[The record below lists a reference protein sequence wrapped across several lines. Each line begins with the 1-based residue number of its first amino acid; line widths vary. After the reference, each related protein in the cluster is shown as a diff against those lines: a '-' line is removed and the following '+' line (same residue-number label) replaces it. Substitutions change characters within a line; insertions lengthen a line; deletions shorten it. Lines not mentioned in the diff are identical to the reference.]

1 MVEGYEHC
9 LLLMPALKPS
19 GRVTIGQ
26 VSEVLWTTVSLPIK
40 WAKSFFICYD
50 WKWQWD
56 IVLSESRGA
65 VIIIN
70 TTSGVSESIPS
81 CHWPSTLPA
90 GPQLAHPSLPARVP
104 LTAGDG
110 VLQGVTE
117 VPEQMQPAQEALVFA
132 SAGAG
137 FWNGKNTDIYKANR
151 RTCLLCEMT
160 HAEASECL
168 LRAKGSYCYLL
179 FHIWLET
186 GPPFLC
192 HPMLN

>member
-26 VSEVLWTTVSLPIK
+26 VSEVLWTSFLAYKVGKIIFYLLWLKVTMRYSFK
-40 WAKSFFICYD
+40 WI
-50 WKWQWD
+50 
-56 IVLSESRGA
+56 RGA

-168 LRAKGSYCYLL
+168 LRAKGSHCYLL